1 MTNILHSARTGMSI
15 CAYAQRRDEM
25 VNFESNANTRT
36 NSAVLTRWFDATV
49 WS

>member
-15 CAYAQRRDEM
+15 CAYRQRRDEM
-25 VNFESNANTRT
+25 VNFESNTSTRT
-36 NSAVLTRWFDATV
+36 NSAVLTRSFDSAV